1 MLMLELLIGY
11 TVAPMKSKR
20 TSSTFFPGKNEVT
33 HQLLAKG
40 SAVDQTVLFV

>member
-11 TVAPMKSKR
+11 TVASMERELAVS
-20 TSSTFFPGKNEVT
+20 FFAGKNKVT